1 MYADQI
7 TNSMDKAIKESNRRR
22 DMQLYYNKIN
32 NIVPKSITK
41 KVDLNMNTIYKLD
54 INEDNFLN
62 DLKIQPHEIGGK
74 IDELRLQMKELSNNL
89 KFEEAASL
97 RDKIKKLKKLELSF
111 LSKIE

>member
-1 MYADQI
+1 
-7 TNSMDKAIKESNRRR
+7 
-22 DMQLYYNKIN
+22 MQLYYNKIN

-97 RDKIKKLKKLELSF
+97 RDQIKKLKKLELSF